1 MAVKTILLKPDLGSI
16 SGRGEKEAVT
26 AITPGHILEFDVAN
40 ANKVRPLQ
48 TAALNHPFIVAIEN
62 SLFGEDIDTA
72 YSIADMVQYAVLQ
85 SGHEAYCWL
94 SDGES
99 VVVGDQLEYG
109 TTDGELVKR
118 SSGISVATA
127 LETVDLSASA
137 NTAKGRLQVMVN

>member
-1 MAVKTILLKPDLGSI
+1 
-16 SGRGEKEAVT
+16 
-26 AITPGHILEFDVAN
+26 
-40 ANKVRPLQ
+40 
-48 TAALNHPFIVAIEN
+48 
-62 SLFGEDIDTA
+62 
-72 YSIADMVQYAVLQ
+72 
-85 SGHEAYCWL
+85 YCWL